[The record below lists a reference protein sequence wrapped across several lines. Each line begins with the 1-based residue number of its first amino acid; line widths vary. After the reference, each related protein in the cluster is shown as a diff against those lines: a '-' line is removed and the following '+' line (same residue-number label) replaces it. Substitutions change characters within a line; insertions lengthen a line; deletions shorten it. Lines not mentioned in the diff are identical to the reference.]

1 MKPQRESMNG
11 ETKRTKKRRFLYTSD
26 STSKLVRGKSYL
38 VVDKYDKLSSQRDV
52 KKMEQKASS
61 SQVKVGS
68 TQNYRKLNMLHVTIT
83 LLCQNKRIS

>member
-52 KKMEQKASS
+52 KKMDQKASS

-68 TQNYRKLNMLHVTIT
+68 IQNYRKLNMLQVTIT

>member
-1 MKPQRESMNG
+1 MKPQRESING
-11 ETKRTKKRRFLYTSD
+11 ETKRTKKRRSCTPID
-26 STSKLVRGKSYL
+26 STSKLVRGKSL
-38 VVDKYDKLSSQRDV
+38 LLVDKYDKLSSQRDV
-52 KKMEQKASS
+52 KKMDQKASS

>member
-1 MKPQRESMNG
+1 MNG

-52 KKMEQKASS
+52 KKMDQKASS

>member
-1 MKPQRESMNG
+1 MNG

-68 TQNYRKLNMLHVTIT
+68 IQNYRKLNMLQVTIT

>member
-52 KKMEQKASS
+52 KKMDQKASS

>member
-1 MKPQRESMNG
+1 MGKLKGQKREGSCIP
-11 ETKRTKKRRFLYTSD
+11 FD
-26 STSKLVRGKSYL
+26 STSKLVRGKSL
-38 VVDKYDKLSSQRDV
+38 LLVDKYDKLSSQRDV

-68 TQNYRKLNMLHVTIT
+68 IQNYRKLNMLQVTIT